1 MDRLFSSSWKC
12 DPARRCRVGPG
23 HLSKSSLGLLIGAL
37 RHTDNKRIVCIQFP
51 GMREI
56 WKQPPPASFP
66 HLCFSTSSCAAMAL
80 CTWSPVLISEQGR
93 LPDGE
98 RTVSLLEWRLHG
110 PVSVARLPHPF
121 CLHCPTPRS
130 QLLPLGVCAAPTPH
144 SQQFPP
150 RWVGPAISYLC
161 FSTLF
166 PAALNCNPSF

>member
-23 HLSKSSLGLLIGAL
+23 HLSKSSLGLLIGAS
-37 RHTDNKRIVCIQFP
+37 RHTNNECIGCVQFP
-51 GMREI
+51 GMRGL

-66 HLCFSTSSCAAMAL
+66 HLCFSTSSCAAM
-80 CTWSPVLISEQGR
+80 CTRSPVLISEQGR

-121 CLHCPTPRS
+121 CLHCP
-130 QLLPLGVCAAPTPH
+130 PT
-144 SQQFPP
+144 QK
-150 RWVGPAISYLC
+150 PAIAPGCLC
-161 FSTLF
+161 S
-166 PAALNCNPSF
+166 PHPSLSAIPTQTGGPSDLLSLLLHLVSCCLEL